1 MVKSYLLVLSAM
13 HCFACEER
21 FINFMAALELHSIE
35 WSFNVATREST
46 VSTFWAINRRVFSS
60 VYVINFF
67 MEKKKG
73 KDDVP
78 FFYRGRKSAIKS
90 KDFQGENDP
99 DLTTGEQIAELPDN
113 PSKIISE
120 HPIPI
125 HNEWIP
131 KCVEIQSDGKLESG
145 EDACTSRTPTAAHS
159 GKEVPHN
166 QGRRSS

>member
-1 MVKSYLLVLSAM
+1 
-13 HCFACEER
+13 
-21 FINFMAALELHSIE
+21 
-35 WSFNVATREST
+35 
-46 VSTFWAINRRVFSS
+46 
-60 VYVINFF
+60 

-90 KDFQGENDP
+90 RDFQGQNYP
-99 DLTTGEQIAELPDN
+99 NLTTGEQIAELPDN
-113 PSKIISE
+113 PRKIISE
-120 HPIPI
+120 HPISI

-131 KCVEIQSDGKLESG
+131 KCVEIQSDGKLKSG
-145 EDACTSRTPTAAHS
+145 GDACTSRTSTAAHS